1 MCDSEE
7 KAAQFRIFRPDE
19 ARSPYSL
26 GDWLKKCMPDPDA
39 ARDRTGRQARASVR
53 DSDDSF
59 EVLLLQKD
67 SEGNLCLPMWVDDS
81 PQRRLANG
89 FESLTAERVRAV
101 LACSIALGGSS
112 LCWRNLDAVI
122 AFLESPQNVP
132 EEWFTLMQ
140 QHRELSGQ
148 LPIVLDTDGNAAINI
163 YDKKYNKIVK
173 IVIHYSMEK
182 GWEAH
187 VED

>member
-1 MCDSEE
+1 M
-7 KAAQFRIFRPDE
+7 
-19 ARSPYSL
+19 
-26 GDWLKKCMPDPDA
+26 
-39 ARDRTGRQARASVR
+39 
-53 DSDDSF
+53 
-59 EVLLLQKD
+59 
-67 SEGNLCLPMWVDDS
+67 
-81 PQRRLANG
+81 
-89 FESLTAERVRAV
+89 
-101 LACSIALGGSS
+101 
-112 LCWRNLDAVI
+112 CWRNLDAVI